1 MSAVL
6 GNAVLG
12 IDGGGTRTRASI
24 VDGEQVL
31 AFAEDGSIKR
41 LRVGA
46 TAAEANLRALLKDVF
61 EQAALNGVKAASA
74 GVASS
79 SMPGVK
85 EWITAVFKDF
95 GVERS
100 EVVGD
105 EVIAL
110 DGAFK
115 GGPGILQIAG
125 TGSNCIGRAPDG
137 GRESAGGWSSRLGDE
152 GSGYWIGLH
161 AVRRA
166 LNALDREDPTR
177 ILEVV
182 GEIWGTKTIDELV
195 NLGDSTPGPDFAAL
209 APAINELAEAGDAVA
224 LGVLQQAALD
234 LVASVLLVRSKLR
247 RKHNLTKEVPVAW
260 IGSVVGKSRLV
271 REQFFA
277 GLHASAPE
285 MPIREMEVAGIE
297 GAVWR
302 AQQLA
307 GARG

>member
-1 MSAVL
+1 
-6 GNAVLG
+6 
-12 IDGGGTRTRASI
+12 
-24 VDGEQVL
+24 
-31 AFAEDGSIKR
+31 
-41 LRVGA
+41 
-46 TAAEANLRALLKDVF
+46 
-61 EQAALNGVKAASA
+61 
-74 GVASS
+74 
-79 SMPGVK
+79 MPGVK
-85 EWITAVFKDF
+85 EWITAVFHDF
-95 GVERS
+95 GVDRS

-166 LNALDREDPTR
+166 LNALDREEPTR
-177 ILEVV
+177 ILETV
-182 GEIWGTKTIDELV
+182 GGIWGTRTLEELV

-209 APAINELAEAGDAVA
+209 APAISKLAEEGDTVA
-224 LGVLQQAALD
+224 LGVLKQAAAD
-234 LVASVLLVRSKLR
+234 LIESVLLVRSKLR
-247 RKHNLTKEVPVAW
+247 RKHSVTGEVPVAW

-271 REQFFA
+271 REAFFA
-277 GLHASAPE
+277 GLNAAAPE
-285 MPIREMEVAGIE
+285 MPVGQTEVAGIE

-307 GARG
+307 KAAE